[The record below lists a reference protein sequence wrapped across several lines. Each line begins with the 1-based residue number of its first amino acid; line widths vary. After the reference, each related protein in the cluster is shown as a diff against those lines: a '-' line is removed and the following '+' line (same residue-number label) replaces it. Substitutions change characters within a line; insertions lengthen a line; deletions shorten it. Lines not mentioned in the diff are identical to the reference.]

1 MLLSAR
7 ETAERLGIKLDTLYA
22 YVSRGLLRSVEVADS
37 RERRYDA
44 DAVER
49 FRAGRGRA
57 RGAPSQTEALMPVI
71 GSAIC
76 LIENHRFY
84 YRGKDALDLAETA
97 TLEEVAALLW
107 EEEAPAPSRT
117 GKAARVGSRSEAGA
131 VIALIERTQIRLAEL
146 SVADY
151 AALDISRGGI
161 VRTGGLILGELAAV
175 IGNPARRPMLV
186 HERLAS
192 LWRLDDS
199 GEDLV
204 RRALV
209 LLADHELNA
218 STFVARCVAS
228 TRATPYA
235 VVSAAIAAL
244 SGRRHGGATARAEA
258 LCRGVAAERNPL
270 ALMAARLARDESIPG
285 MGQPLYPE
293 GDPRSAAI
301 LAAAKRAV
309 PAKAE
314 WIETVAN
321 AAMRLTGKHPNVDFG
336 LGLAATALGLPQGAA
351 LAMFLAARAVG
362 WIAHAIEQYESGVL
376 IRPRA
381 RYIGP
386 RRLMSS

>member
-146 SVADY
+146 PVADY
-151 AALDISRGGI
+151 AALDLSRGGI

-228 TRATPYA
+228 TRANPLCGRLGGDRRAVGPTPRRGHGACRSA
-235 VVSAAIAAL
+235 VSRGCRREEPAGADGRASCARRIPSGDGAAAL
-244 SGRRHGGATARAEA
+244 S
-258 LCRGVAAERNPL
+258 RG
-270 ALMAARLARDESIPG
+270 
-285 MGQPLYPE
+285 
-293 GDPRSAAI
+293 
-301 LAAAKRAV
+301 
-309 PAKAE
+309 
-314 WIETVAN
+314 
-321 AAMRLTGKHPNVDFG
+321 
-336 LGLAATALGLPQGAA
+336 
-351 LAMFLAARAVG
+351 
-362 WIAHAIEQYESGVL
+362 
-376 IRPRA
+376 
-381 RYIGP
+381 
-386 RRLMSS
+386 